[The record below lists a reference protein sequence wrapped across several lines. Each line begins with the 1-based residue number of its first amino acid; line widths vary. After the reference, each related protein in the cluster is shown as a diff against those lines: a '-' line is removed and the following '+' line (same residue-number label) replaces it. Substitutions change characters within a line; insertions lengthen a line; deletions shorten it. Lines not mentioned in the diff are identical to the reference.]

1 MYLHILDRACNTRAV
16 INTRKSLSTREVADL
31 AHMIQNPTFTEEL
44 QAYKAYMALPGVPDK
59 QTQRVLPDEF
69 QGVGVLSTFTDLN
82 KIKRF
87 TSGDM
92 LTENIPKQLRGVA
105 LLTFLN
111 TMSKQAK
118 PPKNMGK
125 LSSPWSTSTNPRK
138 ASSVTSEQITWA
150 KTLKGQEVGHRKIAD
165 MTGIPYGSLTKLFA
179 VGH

>member
-31 AHMIQNPTFTEEL
+31 AYMIQNPTFTEEL

-59 QTQRVLPDEF
+59 QTRRVLPEEF

-87 TSGDM
+87 SSGDM
-92 LTENIPKQLRGVA
+92 QTEHIPKQLRGVA
-105 LLTFLN
+105 LLAFLN
-111 TMSKQAK
+111 TMLKNAK
-118 PPKNMGK
+118 PASQN
-125 LSSPWSTSTNPRK
+125 LTPWTK
-138 ASSVTSEQITWA
+138 ATRPCKVSSVTLEQITWA
-150 KTLKGQEVGHRKIAD
+150 KTLKEQEVGHRKIAD